1 MNIIWFTWKDKKHPT
16 AGGAEI
22 LNEEHAK
29 QLANDGHSVILIV
42 GGFKNAKKT
51 EIVDGYK
58 VVRIGNRWTVYWEA
72 YRYFQKHLKT
82 WPDLIIEEINTIPF
96 FTQFYTNSS
105 SVISNGV
112 RNLKP
117 KRILLIYQLCREI
130 WFHEIF
136 FPLNII
142 GYLLEPIY
150 LFILR
155 KNNVLT
161 ESQSTKTD
169 LQRYGFHNDNIH
181 IVPVGIRM
189 VPVKSLKDVKKYP
202 DFTVLSLGT
211 IRSMKQ
217 ALHQLQ
223 AFELAK
229 KDIPDLKFVIA
240 GSLVGEYGKHFLER
254 IKNSTFKSNI
264 IYLGTVSE
272 ARKKELMQK
281 SHIILVTSVKE
292 GWGLVVT
299 EAASQGTPAIVYN
312 VDGLRDSV
320 KDAKTGIICKENTP
334 ENLAKNIVT
343 LHQNKKLYLKLQ
355 RGAHDWSKILT
366 FQKSYQ
372 LFKKVQNN
380 LFKHT

>member
-29 QLANDGHSVILIV
+29 RLANDGHNVILIV

-58 VVRIGNRWTVYWEA
+58 VVRIGNRWTVYWEV
-72 YRYFQKHLKT
+72 YRYFQKYLKT

-169 LQRYGFHNDNIH
+169 LQRYGFRNDNIH
-181 IVPVGIRM
+181 IVPVGISM
-189 VPVKSLKDVKKYP
+189 VPVKSLRDVKKYP

-217 ALHQLQ
+217 TLHQLQ

-229 KDIPDLKFVIA
+229 KDIPELKFVIA
-240 GSLVGEYGKHFLER
+240 GSPVGEYGKHFLER
-254 IKNSTFKSNI
+254 IKSSTFKSDI
-264 IYLGTVSE
+264 IYLDTVSE
-272 ARKKELMQK
+272 ARKKELMKK

-312 VDGLRDSV
+312 VDGLRDAV
-320 KDAKTGIICKENTP
+320 KAGQTGLISQENNP
-334 ENLAKNIVT
+334 KSLAKKIYN
-343 LHQNKKLYLKLQ
+343 LYENRKLYQKLQ
-355 RGAHDWSKILT
+355 KNAWNWSRKLT
-366 FQKSYQ
+366 FQTSYQ
-372 LFKKVQNN
+372 IFVKKII
-380 LFKHT
+380 